1 MQDWQQQILEREG
14 FNKRE
19 MNTFEQPI
27 RTEMLW
33 DGIRDSSMTI
43 VGETEK
49 AYLFIVSKL
58 VRKGTSMVSQ
68 RVERE
73 QWIPKSIWNNESN
86 FETYFLQGDG
96 LEVTTF
102 KPPYFL
108 K

>member
-1 MQDWQQQILEREG
+1 MCILAEIKTL
-14 FNKRE
+14 NIVTK
-19 MNTFEQPI
+19 FEQPI

-33 DGIRDSSMTI
+33 DGIEDSSMTI
-43 VGETEK
+43 LGETDK

-58 VRKGTSMVSQ
+58 VRKGTSMVLE

-86 FETYFLQGDG
+86 FETYFLQGYG
-96 LEVTTF
+96 EEVTTF
-102 KPPYFL
+102 KPPFFL

>member
-1 MQDWQQQILEREG
+1 M
-14 FNKRE
+14 NK
-19 MNTFEQPI
+19 FDKPI

-33 DGIRDSSMTI
+33 NGLRDSSMTI
-43 VGETEK
+43 IGETEK

-58 VRKGTSMVSQ
+58 VRKGTSRVSN
-68 RVERE
+68 RVECE
-73 QWIPKSIWNNESN
+73 KWIPKSIWNNEAN

-96 LEVTTF
+96 IEVTAF

>member
-1 MQDWQQQILEREG
+1 MT
-14 FNKRE
+14 K
-19 MNTFEQPI
+19 FEQPI

-33 DGIRDSSMTI
+33 DGIEDSSMTI

-58 VRKGTSMVSQ
+58 VRKGTSMVSE

-73 QWIPKSIWNNESN
+73 QWIPKSIWNNENN
-86 FETYFLQGDG
+86 FKTYLKGGDSG
-96 LEVTTF
+96 VEITSF
-102 KPPYFL
+102 ISPYFL